1 MSTLALNLEQ
11 LEQGWDDACM
21 AAVAECRQLGY
32 PPNWFTSRRA
42 QVGPRQTAREFMAK
56 PLFPMPEGFSRCVE
70 LNRIDLTLEAT
81 LWDNPHFIALFVDT
95 PEVITRAIQRLVNI
109 EYIVPTT
116 QP

>member
-1 MSTLALNLEQ
+1 MSTLALIWSNSSKGGMMRVWPQ
-11 LEQGWDDACM
+11 SRS
-21 AAVAECRQLGY
+21 VA
-32 PPNWFTSRRA
+32 NWFTHRLVYQSAA
-42 QVGPRQTAREFMAK
+42 QVGPLSNSQRVHGKAPVPNARGI
-56 PLFPMPEGFSRCVE
+56 PRCVE